1 MIEPGFSSI
10 LASSAART
18 INVILSY
25 YYRRYHIIIIFNIIL
40 LSSSISCYHHHQYH
54 IITAAMRTTIRRVQR
69 GAIPSVLHDA
79 EQTHRTAET
88 RTRRRLEMTASQQP
102 PRPRAGDQGPGR
114 GAHSDNQMLCC
125 SNQINQNNYV
135 HPHIRLTRR

>member
-10 LASSAART
+10 LARSAAR
-18 INVILSY
+18 
-25 YYRRYHIIIIFNIIL
+25 IIHIIL
-40 LSSSISCYHHHQYH
+40 LSSAYYHHHEYH
-54 IITAAMRTTIRRVQR
+54 ITTAAMRTTIRRVQR
-69 GAIPSVLHDA
+69 GTIPSLLHDA
-79 EQTHRTAET
+79 DQTHRTAEI
-88 RTRRRLEMTASQQP
+88 RTLRRLEMTASQQP